1 MTLTELVQE
10 VLDWTNRPDLE
21 AQAHSTIRRV
31 TLSLHRTHAF
41 WRDIQTF
48 SFTPGLTT
56 SGQILLSG
64 PEAPRFRGFQSIAD
78 NRLKIVDPDDL
89 FDLDGYP
96 RTDCIWAAGSA
107 INWRSTAGSTPVTV
121 SYFQDPDIATATFTS
136 WIADLQPDA
145 IITSAV
151 ASLMSL
157 KGEDSIRQRAAQMA
171 QEEVASLITNHS
183 TANLR

>member
-21 AQAHSTIRRV
+21 AQARSSIRRT

-41 WRDIQTF
+41 WRDIQSFT
-48 SFTPGLTT
+48 FTPGLASFGT
-56 SGQILLSG
+56 ILLSS
-64 PEAPRFRGFQSIAD
+64 PSAPRFRGFQSVTD
-78 NRLKIVDPDDL
+78 NKLRLVDPDDL
-89 FDLDGYP
+89 YDLDGYQ

-107 INWRSTAGSTPVTV
+107 INWRSTAGNYPITV
-121 SYFQDPDIATATFTS
+121 NYFQDPDIATATFTS

-171 QEEVASLITNHS
+171 QEEVAALITNHS
-183 TANLR
+183 TAVLR